1 MRIDE
6 APMTAAR
13 KPTASI
19 ARLQR
24 PPHRRWHRTGLAADI
39 EWIAGDIL
47 GNVQQA
53 AIASDAASRVR
64 RQSLA
69 IIEFATTVFIRGQ
82 RFRGNVDNYLIALSR

>member
-6 APMTAAR
+6 AVMGASRKAATA
-13 KPTASI
+13 I
-19 ARLQR
+19 AGTQR
-24 PPHRRWHRTGLAADI
+24 PLHCRRYRACIAADI

-47 GNVQQA
+47 GNVQQS
-53 AIASDAASRVR
+53 AIASDAANRVR